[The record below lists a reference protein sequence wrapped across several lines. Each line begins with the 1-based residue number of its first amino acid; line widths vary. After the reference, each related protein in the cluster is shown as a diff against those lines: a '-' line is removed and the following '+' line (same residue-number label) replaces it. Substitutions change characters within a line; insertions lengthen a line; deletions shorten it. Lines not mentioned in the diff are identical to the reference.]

1 MNLPTAQSSGQTLL
15 VISSDR
21 ANMQLMTQ
29 LLAMRSEFLVL
40 TATNGLDGIQLAMV
54 VQPAAVVMD
63 TGLSDTRAEAVLKI
77 LKEHPRTSMI
87 PIIAVS
93 SDAQAS
99 QVLAG
104 LKVGFY
110 RYLTKPYKLLNLLEA
125 VDDALGYSLGISVV
139 S

>member
-77 LKEHPRTSMI
+77 LKEHPRTS
-87 PIIAVS
+87 IIAVS

>member
-21 ANMQLMTQ
+21 AN
-29 LLAMRSEFLVL
+29 MRSEFLVL